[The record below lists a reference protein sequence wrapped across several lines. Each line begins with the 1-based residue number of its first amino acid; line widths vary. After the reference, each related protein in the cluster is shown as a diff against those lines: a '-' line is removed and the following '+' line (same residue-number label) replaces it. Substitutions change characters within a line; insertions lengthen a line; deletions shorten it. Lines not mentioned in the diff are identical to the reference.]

1 MASNEIDVAY
11 VAKLARIALTGE
23 ELERLGRELGDLLE
37 HVRAISELDTGD
49 IPATAQVVVQR
60 NVEREDTVGPSLER
74 SQILAMAPDAQGPYF
89 RVPRIIAE
97 ES

>member
-60 NVEREDTVGPSLER
+60 NVEREDTVGPSLDR
-74 SQILAMAPDAQGPYF
+74 SQILVMAPDAQGPYF